1 MVTPWSRSG
10 ASAVRLFVGLL
21 ALTIAL
27 LYSGSAPERVR
38 YDGMAAVRAHP
49 RTIADL
55 ERVLAVSADVWSEYP
70 AVGDVEVVADEDGL
84 AELAA
89 AGIAFDVL
97 LPDIQA
103 PVDAERARLQSVG
116 PAKPSNWFTEYRDYE
131 AVGNYIERLVD
142 EHPDLASQMV
152 VGRSVEGREIRAMRI
167 AGFGSVRKPVMINGG
182 QHAREWI
189 GVMVP
194 MCIADRLLRR
204 YGSDDGVR
212 EFVDGTEL
220 FVVPLVNPDG
230 YVYAWENDRY
240 WRKNRGG
247 RHGVDLNRNYAV
259 GFGGRGS
266 SSNPRS
272 QVYRGPHAFSEPESK
287 AVRDVLAMRPFVAHI
302 DFHSFGQ
309 LVLYPWSYK
318 REATPHRG
326 RFAALGD
333 RMASAI
339 YAAHSKTYKLQ
350 AGADLYAA
358 GGTLMDYGYGE
369 RGALSFTIE
378 LRPKGGG
385 GFVLPPEQIIPTC
398 DESLAALLE
407 LRFRLG

>member
-1 MVTPWSRSG
+1 MVRPWSKLG
-10 ASAVRLFVGLL
+10 AFGARLFVGLL
-21 ALTIAL
+21 LVTIGV
-27 LYSGSAPERVR
+27 LYCGRAPQRAR
-38 YDGMAAVRAHP
+38 YDGLAAVRAYP
-49 RTIADL
+49 QTESQLSKVLTLSVDL
-55 ERVLAVSADVWSEYP
+55 WSEYP
-70 AVGDVEVVADEDGL
+70 AVGEVDIVLNAEGIAGL
-84 AELAA
+84 EELA
-89 AGIAFDVL
+89 IDFDIL

-103 PVDAERARLQSVG
+103 PVDAERARLESAEV
-116 PAKPSNWFTEYRDYE
+116 AKPSGWFTEYRDYE
-131 AVGNYIERLVD
+131 AVGAYVDLLVD
-142 EHPDLASQMV
+142 EHPDLASQLV
-152 VGRSVEGREIRAMRI
+152 VGQSVEGRTIRAIRI
-167 AGFGSVRKPVMINGG
+167 AGFGSERKPVLINGG
-182 QHAREWI
+182 QHAREWV

-212 EFVDGTEL
+212 EFVDSTEL
-220 FVVPLVNPDG
+220 FIVPLVNPDG

-247 RHGVDLNRNYAV
+247 NYGVDLNRNYSV

-272 QVYRGPHAFSEPESK
+272 QVYRGPHAFSEPEAK
-287 AVRDVLAMRPFVAHI
+287 AVRDVMAMRPFVAHI

-309 LVLYPWSYK
+309 LLLFPWSYK
-318 REATPHRG
+318 REDVPHRR

-339 YAAHSKTYKLQ
+339 YATHAKTYKLQ

-358 GGTLMDYGYGE
+358 GGTLMDYGYAE

-378 LRPKGGG
+378 LRPNGGK
-385 GFVLPPEQIIPTC
+385 GFVLPPEQIVPTC